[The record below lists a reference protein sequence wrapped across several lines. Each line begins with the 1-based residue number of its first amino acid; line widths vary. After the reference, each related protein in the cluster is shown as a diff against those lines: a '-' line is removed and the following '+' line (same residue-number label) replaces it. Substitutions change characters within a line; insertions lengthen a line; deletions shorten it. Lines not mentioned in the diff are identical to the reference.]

1 MTDQHTPPSRERI
14 TPPPAQPFT
23 SLADTVRDDNRD
35 EILRNGPIQHIDD
48 APPARRPKR
57 WRLVLAG
64 AAVIVLVAAAVLV
77 TLLVT
82 RPKQQ
87 PTPAAPPAPFTVTGA
102 IVVPADIL
110 SSGQAVGESCATDDG
125 YGDIQAGAQVTV
137 KDAAGT
143 VVAVGRLQAG
153 TVADLYGEGDMPALL
168 GYASKCTFAFNVTN
182 VPAGQQIYSVEVSHR
197 GELRYD
203 RDQLDQPLALTL
215 G

>member
-14 TPPPAQPFT
+14 TPPPTEPFT
-23 SLADTVRDDNRD
+23 SLAD
-35 EILRNGPIQHIDD
+35 IDD
-48 APPARRPKR
+48 VPPARRPKR
-57 WRLVLAG
+57 WRWLLAG
-64 AAVIVLVAAAVLV
+64 AAVIALVAVAVLV

-87 PTPAAPPAPFTVTGA
+87 PAPAAAPPAPFTVTGA

-125 YGDIQAGAQVTV
+125 YDDIQAGAQVTV

-153 TVADLYGEGDMPALL
+153 TVAELYGEGDMPALL
-168 GYASKCTFAFNVTN
+168 GYASKCTFAFDVTN

-197 GELRYD
+197 GELQYN